1 LQLPFSPQPRDSA
14 SVCEP
19 GASVQGRTC
28 GGAAAASDLLAAGCV
43 VTEGDL
49 ARRLGVAPGAAW

>member
-1 LQLPFSPQPRDSA
+1 
-14 SVCEP
+14 
-19 GASVQGRTC
+19 VQGRTC